1 MGSQHCRKQSLCF
14 LIFFCIGTVF
24 IITVCDCQEY
34 MWKANDNISWLYP
47 ESDFCSKKTPGGQGT
62 GDPPFQV
69 NKERY
74 HFSDLCVCLSM
85 CWFSFATSSAKCREG
100 HRLWTHLLPTDPAT
114 GSSSC
119 RVRRIQI
126 WTLQRQISWSLACLL
141 HHRITEIP
149 RNTFLNHKK
158 RNLAVG
164 YLDVQSYCSF
174 SLSAL
179 HALLYP
185 ETKPHAMPQRRNTVC

>member
-1 MGSQHCRKQSLCF
+1 
-14 LIFFCIGTVF
+14 
-24 IITVCDCQEY
+24 

-126 WTLQRQISWSLACLL
+126 RTLQRQISWSHACLL

-164 YLDVQSYCSF
+164 CLDVQSYCSF
-174 SLSAL
+174 SLFLPSTHCFTLRQSPMLCPSAGTPFVKSNT
-179 HALLYP
+179 ASRWDWA
-185 ETKPHAMPQRRNTVC
+185 ERGWSPHAKVLMK